1 MNESSRR
8 RRRFIE
14 YSRVSKVGERGDDLV
29 SPDIQVRDM
38 DAYAKREGIQVVDRI
53 TDLDQTG
60 RSFEKRSVKQI
71 ITRIEAGEV
80 DGVLLWKWSRW
91 GRNLLQSKIYI
102 AAVEQVGGDVRAATE
117 DFDPQTTMGK
127 FTRDQMLLIA
137 ELQSNQISDGWKA
150 VQARRIA
157 LGMPPGGA
165 PPIGYKKNGR
175 GKPFVPDPETA
186 PIVRDMFADYLRGL
200 GPMSI
205 AKGLNDRGLTTP
217 RGYAYNVGQVL
228 RMLENPL
235 YAGKLSVHDPE
246 CRCPANDKGRRTCG
260 RRIIVQGNHEP
271 LVDDATWEAVRR
283 ERESRRQTLPVKTR
297 HPRWF
302 LGGGLA
308 VCGRCGSRLIVNSYT
323 AAKSQA
329 MCSRY
334 RAGRTCEGVW
344 INRVRLE
351 SIVGLWLG
359 GQVEEWATQ
368 AEAMRD
374 IDEERAQL
382 AKTIDAVRAEE
393 EKIREGL
400 RALQRLVVSGD
411 MTDDDYRDRKREADG
426 EIAGLG
432 NQLRDLQ
439 AQLDA
444 LDPSGDVYDRLAA
457 ALPGDMPSEEWNAL
471 LKRIIKRV
479 VVDKAIIT
487 IEPRIGTPYELARE
501 SVAPRRPKREH
512 ETNRDPKT
520 GQFTSS

>member
-1 MNESSRR
+1 
-8 RRRFIE
+8 
-14 YSRVSKVGERGDDLV
+14 
-29 SPDIQVRDM
+29 
-38 DAYAKREGIQVVDRI
+38 
-53 TDLDQTG
+53 
-60 RSFEKRSVKQI
+60 
-71 ITRIEAGEV
+71 
-80 DGVLLWKWSRW
+80 
-91 GRNLLQSKIYI
+91 
-102 AAVEQVGGDVRAATE
+102 
-117 DFDPQTTMGK
+117 
-127 FTRDQMLLIA
+127 
-137 ELQSNQISDGWKA
+137 
-150 VQARRIA
+150 
-157 LGMPPGGA
+157 
-165 PPIGYKKNGR
+165 
-175 GKPFVPDPETA
+175 
-186 PIVRDMFADYLRGL
+186 
-200 GPMSI
+200 
-205 AKGLNDRGLTTP
+205 
-217 RGYAYNVGQVL
+217 
-228 RMLENPL
+228 
-235 YAGKLSVHDPE
+235 
-246 CRCPANDKGRRTCG
+246 
-260 RRIIVQGNHEP
+260 
-271 LVDDATWEAVRR
+271 
-283 ERESRRQTLPVKTR
+283 
-297 HPRWF
+297 
-302 LGGGLA
+302 
-308 VCGRCGSRLIVNSYT
+308 
-323 AAKSQA
+323 